1 MSDTSSCRHIWL
13 YRTYAP
19 RPSIG
24 REVKLI
30 RLPSDSM
37 ADKGHIKL
45 IIYNIYY
52 AIYTDN

>member
-1 MSDTSSCRHIWL
+1 MSDTVTVTDVSFDLSVV
-13 YRTYAP
+13 
-19 RPSIG
+19 

-37 ADKGHIKL
+37 ADRGDIKL
-45 IIYNIYY
+45 IIYIYY